1 MGDGALRLK
10 AEAPLGLHP
19 HPRLSHQVDEIPGW
33 MPGPATALKRMS
45 ASSLS
50 LSHQSCSPDQS
61 SMSSCTK
68 MKKSKNSSSAV
79 VQTGEEVSG
88 VYGKRDHAFQGH

>member
-50 LSHQSCSPDQS
+50 LPLVLQP
-61 SMSSCTK
+61 
-68 MKKSKNSSSAV
+68 
-79 VQTGEEVSG
+79 
-88 VYGKRDHAFQGH
+88 